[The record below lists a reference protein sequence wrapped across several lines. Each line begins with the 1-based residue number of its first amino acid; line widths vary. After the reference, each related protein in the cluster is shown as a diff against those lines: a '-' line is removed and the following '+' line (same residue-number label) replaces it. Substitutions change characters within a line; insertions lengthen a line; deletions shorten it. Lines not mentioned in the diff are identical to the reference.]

1 MSNLRNS
8 NEIFTKHVT
17 YDNINSQKNQG
28 FTFSLENTCW
38 KNHSG
43 GSNWPPSHFTV
54 NRKFS
59 SYDLSLLHILRFKY
73 NSNNRFFSTICFQ
86 VLIRPNKYFKQKYSK
101 YFQGW
106 NGIFFFFFFFFFF
119 YQEKKKKKKMISLC
133 MTSRVRTSLN
143 SFFREFITY
152 LIAINSQ
159 WPFSTTR
166 VYGRAKPFCRSFL
179 SRHRSSYFE
188 KWSNARV
195 VFIQTQVFRY
205 SLLKDQRRN

>member
-1 MSNLRNS
+1 MWLWLVVDGLGWFWVVVGSFGWFWVVVNGFRLWVVLVGFGWLWVVLASFGQLLVVLTGFGWLWLVLGGFSWLSVLLLTWNCWYWRRKFTYLLNNLRNS

-106 NGIFFFFFFFFFF
+106 NGIFV
-119 YQEKKKKKKMISLC
+119 YDIKS
-133 MTSRVRTSLN
+133 SN
-143 SFFREFITY
+143 
-152 LIAINSQ
+152 
-159 WPFSTTR
+159 FS
-166 VYGRAKPFCRSFL
+166 
-179 SRHRSSYFE
+179 
-188 KWSNARV
+188 
-195 VFIQTQVFRY
+195 
-205 SLLKDQRRN
+205 